1 MKNKFKKEIF
11 CTLGPS
17 TLNKN
22 FLKFTNKTISL
33 LRLNLSHVNINKLA
47 STILFIR
54 KFSKTPIC
62 IDTEGAQIRTRL
74 KAKKILK
81 KNKIIVINKNKK
93 DFHLYPSN
101 VFDQL
106 KSNDVLDIGFKDLK
120 IKLLKKKFKKI
131 YCKVINSGELSNSQ
145 GVHLVNRKIKLDFIT
160 SKDREAIKISK
171 RLKIKNFALSFTNSH
186 EDIIKFNKLLDKE
199 RKIFKIE
206 TKNAINNLDKII
218 KYGKY
223 FLIDR
228 GDLSKETSIEALP
241 IIQRKILKKA
251 KNKRKKV
258 YVATN
263 FLESMVVNKYP
274 TRGEANDIYNT
285 LEMGAA
291 GLVLAGETAIGQY
304 PKECVQFINKMIKI
318 YSKRNLIKWKIFQKK
333 II

>member
-1 MKNKFKKEIF
+1 MKNKIKKEIF

-17 TLNKN
+17 TLNKD
-22 FLKFTNKTISL
+22 FLKFSNQKISL
-33 LRLNLSHVNINKLA
+33 LRLNLSHVDFGALK
-47 STILFIR
+47 STITFIR
-54 KFSKTPIC
+54 KYTKVPIC
-62 IDTEGAQIRTRL
+62 IDTEGAQIRTRVN
-74 KAKKILK
+74 KIKKLNEGRNLIINKKEKDFYLYPPEVYAQLK
-81 KNKIIVINKNKK
+81 KN
-93 DFHLYPSN
+93 
-101 VFDQL
+101 
-106 KSNDVLDIGFKDLK
+106 DVLLIGFKDLK
-120 IKLLKKKFKKI
+120 IKIISKRNEKI
-131 YCKVINSGELSNSQ
+131 VSRVIKSGILENAQ
-145 GVHLVNRKIKLDFIT
+145 GVHLKNRKIRLNFIT
-160 SKDREAIKISK
+160 NKDQRAIEASKKMG
-171 RLKIKNFALSFTNSH
+171 IKNFALSFTNSH

-228 GDLSKETSIEALP
+228 GDLSKETSIEVLP
-241 IIQRKILKKA
+241 ILQRKILKKA
-251 KNKRKKV
+251 KKKRKKV

-291 GLVLAGETAIGQY
+291 GLVLAGETAIGKY

-318 YSKRNLIKWKIFQKK
+318 YSKKNLIK
-333 II
+333 

>member
-171 RLKIKNFALSFTNSH
+171 RLKIKNFALSFTNSYS
-186 EDIIKFNKLLDKE
+186 DILKFNKLLKKE
-199 RKIFKIE
+199 NKIFKLE
-206 TKNAINNLDKII
+206 TKNVVKNLNKII
-218 KYGKY
+218 DSGKH

-228 GDLSKETSIEALP
+228 GDMSKETSVEMLP
-241 IIQRKILKKA
+241 IIQRKILKIGRK
-251 KNKRKKV
+251 KNKKI

-263 FLESMVVNKYP
+263 YLESMIANKYP

-285 LEMGAA
+285 LEQGAS
-291 GLVLAGETAIGQY
+291 GLVLAAETAIGKY
-304 PKECVQFINKMIKI
+304 PKESVNFITKMIKI
-318 YSKRNLIKWKIFQKK
+318 FQKNN
-333 II
+333 

>member
-1 MKNKFKKEIF
+1 
-11 CTLGPS
+11 
-17 TLNKN
+17 
-22 FLKFTNKTISL
+22 

-74 KAKKILK
+74 KAKKIIK

-160 SKDREAIKISK
+160 QKDREAIKISK
-171 RLKIKNFALSFTNSH
+171 RLKIKNFALSFTNSYS
-186 EDIIKFNKLLDKE
+186 DILKFNKLLKKE
-199 RKIFKIE
+199 NKIFKLE
-206 TKNAINNLDKII
+206 TENAVKNLNKII
-218 KYGKY
+218 DSGKH

-228 GDLSKETSIEALP
+228 GDMSKETSVEMLP
-241 IIQRKILKKA
+241 IIQRKILKIGRK
-251 KNKRKKV
+251 KNKKI

-263 FLESMVVNKYP
+263 FLESMIANKYP

-285 LEMGAA
+285 LEQGAS
-291 GLVLAGETAIGQY
+291 GLVLAAETAIGKY
-304 PKECVQFINKMIKI
+304 PKESVNFITKMIKI
-318 YSKRNLIKWKIFQKK
+318 FQKNN
-333 II
+333 

>member
-171 RLKIKNFALSFTNSH
+171 RLKIKNFALSFTNSYS
-186 EDIIKFNKLLDKE
+186 DILKFNKLLKKE
-199 RKIFKIE
+199 NKIFKLE
-206 TKNAINNLDKII
+206 TKNVVKNLNKII
-218 KYGKY
+218 DSGKH

-228 GDLSKETSIEALP
+228 GDMSKETSVEMLP
-241 IIQRKILKKA
+241 IIQRKILKIGRK
-251 KNKRKKV
+251 KNKKI

-263 FLESMVVNKYP
+263 FLESMIANKYP

-285 LEMGAA
+285 LEQGAS
-291 GLVLAGETAIGQY
+291 GLVLAAETAIGKY
-304 PKECVQFINKMIKI
+304 PKESVNFITKMIKI
-318 YSKRNLIKWKIFQKK
+318 FQKNN
-333 II
+333 